1 MDYLWLK
8 AFHLASVAIWI
19 GGMILLSLAVA
30 ALPAKAAED
39 TSTDSPMIDAVARW
53 NRWVTSPAMM
63 LAWGLGIALALLGDW
78 FAAPWLWV
86 KLPII
91 LALSAVHGAL
101 SGRLRRR
108 NGIYDASPPSPLRF
122 SGPLTVIGIV
132 AVAILAVAK
141 PI

>member
-1 MDYLWLK
+1 MEYLWLK
-8 AFHLASVAIWI
+8 AFHIATVAIWI
-19 GGMILLSLAVA
+19 GGMLVLSLAVA
-30 ALPAKAAED
+30 TLPASGSDGGDAK
-39 TSTDSPMIDAVARW
+39 SPLIERVAQW

-63 LAWGLGIALALLGDW
+63 LAWALGISLAIQADW
-78 FAAPWLWV
+78 FTAPWLWV

-108 NGIYDASPPSPLRF
+108 KGILGASPPSLLRF
-122 SGPLTVIGIV
+122 SGPLTVSVIV
-132 AVAILAVAK
+132 VVAILAVAK